1 MTHQVN
7 AMNRNELLHILRQ
20 HKPILEERFGVTEL
34 ALFGSFAR
42 DQATEKSDV
51 DILVKFNGPATS
63 KGYFGTLFY
72 LEERLGRTVDLATN
86 KSLRSE
92 ILPFVERDTINV

>member
-42 DQATEKSDV
+42 DQATEDSDV

-63 KGYFGTLFY
+63 KCYFGTLFY
-72 LEERLGRTVDLATN
+72 LEDLFGPNSIDLVSDKA
-86 KSLRSE
+86 LRRRV
-92 ILPFVERDTINV
+92 LRPYVEK